1 MHALKGD
8 WEKANDFLRH
18 SVMGVERCCPISDQ
32 FFHEYVLSLFAEP
45 LGYLLTHVIDDARE
59 ANSYCLKS
67 RHCQNNHAFYPFLP
81 HGLGVLEVQGGRPHQ
96 EATVEALIKCARLVR
111 CWPEALCVC
120 FNAYYR
126 TGTAALELKKTDRVR
141 EVLLESIGLARP
153 ARMTHLQISLWKR
166 LAQVDFEENKFLQAL
181 SSYAKALRSALS
193 ICTEEEQVDI
203 QCLYQHTMACVVLAI
218 SQAGYSKELAGPAIN
233 DTEPVDGLA
242 YALSVLAQFEN
253 NRSME
258 SDLLQE
264 LADCVAVELQVKQA
278 AWIDK
283 CLTDLMVI
291 HQDSGAYGKAAEV
304 SHTLKIWESQR
315 AIGKA
320 IRCSSLV
327 V

>member
-1 MHALKGD
+1 
-8 WEKANDFLRH
+8 
-18 SVMGVERCCPISDQ
+18 
-32 FFHEYVLSLFAEP
+32 
-45 LGYLLTHVIDDARE
+45 
-59 ANSYCLKS
+59 
-67 RHCQNNHAFYPFLP
+67 
-81 HGLGVLEVQGGRPHQ
+81 
-96 EATVEALIKCARLVR
+96 
-111 CWPEALCVC
+111 
-120 FNAYYR
+120 
-126 TGTAALELKKTDRVR
+126 
-141 EVLLESIGLARP
+141 
-153 ARMTHLQISLWKR
+153 
-166 LAQVDFEENKFLQAL
+166 
-181 SSYAKALRSALS
+181 
-193 ICTEEEQVDI
+193 
-203 QCLYQHTMACVVLAI
+203 MACAVLAI

-264 LADCVAVELQVKQA
+264 LADFVAVELQVKQA

-283 CLTDLMVI
+283 YLTDLMVI
-291 HQDSGAYGKAAEV
+291 NQDSGAYGEAAEV

>member
-1 MHALKGD
+1 
-8 WEKANDFLRH
+8 
-18 SVMGVERCCPISDQ
+18 
-32 FFHEYVLSLFAEP
+32 LFAEP

-166 LAQVDFEENKFLQAL
+166 LAQVVLKRTRFCKLCQATPRL
-181 SSYAKALRSALS
+181 CDQL
-193 ICTEEEQVDI
+193 
-203 QCLYQHTMACVVLAI
+203 
-218 SQAGYSKELAGPAIN
+218 
-233 DTEPVDGLA
+233 
-242 YALSVLAQFEN
+242 
-253 NRSME
+253 
-258 SDLLQE
+258 
-264 LADCVAVELQVKQA
+264 
-278 AWIDK
+278 
-283 CLTDLMVI
+283 
-291 HQDSGAYGKAAEV
+291 
-304 SHTLKIWESQR
+304 
-315 AIGKA
+315 
-320 IRCSSLV
+320 
-327 V
+327 